1 MMCFSVAEL
10 LADDSAVT
18 SENDL
23 EASITILNEDESR
36 LNREFHAR
44 NNEVGRELYL
54 KKNQTFR
61 F

>member
-23 EASITILNEDESR
+23 EASITTLNEDESR

-44 NNEVGRELYL
+44 NNEVGR
-54 KKNQTFR
+54 
-61 F
+61 